1 MPRVWGI
8 PLDGV
13 YAVSNDVERITMTRD
28 PKSGRVRFNC
38 PHCSHPLPVN
48 DITECDNC
56 HCHLELFVRTRIP
69 PAYTVEATEVEDD
82 GDDE

>member
-1 MPRVWGI
+1 M
-8 PLDGV
+8 
-13 YAVSNDVERITMTRD
+13 SDVERISLTREYGT
-28 PKSGRVRFNC
+28 GRIRFKC

-56 HCHLELFVRTRIP
+56 HAHLELLVRTRIP
-69 PAYTVEATEVEDD
+69 PAYTVQKDEDD